1 MKKLEEERR
10 KNAEKAEAVRRMNT
24 YLEEGAAV
32 PKEAPPKVV
41 KEERIQPQPQV
52 VPNPEE
58 EAAKR
63 KREEAAAKEMAE
75 LKSQIDELKKV
86 IISNFQAQERK
97 DQEEA
102 LKAAALALE
111 EKKRLE
117 EAEKKTNE

>member
-10 KNAEKAEAVRRMNT
+10 KNAEKAETVK
-24 YLEEGAAV
+24 EGAVV
-32 PKEAPPKVV
+32 PKEAPLKVV

-52 VPNPEE
+52 VPNPAE

-75 LKSQIDELKKV
+75 LKGQINELKKV
-86 IISNFQAQERK
+86 IISNFQAQEK
-97 DQEEA
+97 KAQEEA
-102 LKAAALALE
+102 VKAAALALE

-117 EAEKKTNE
+117 EADKKTNE